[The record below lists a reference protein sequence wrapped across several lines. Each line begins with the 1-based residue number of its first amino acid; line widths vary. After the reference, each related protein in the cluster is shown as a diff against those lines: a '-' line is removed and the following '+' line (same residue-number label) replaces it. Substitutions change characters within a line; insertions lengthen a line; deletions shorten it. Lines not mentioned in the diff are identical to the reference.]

1 MCLGKKKRLLY
12 NVDISFFFQEIVE
25 ALRALVSRV
34 LKAESELLPEFEA
47 LLSSTLGHSTL
58 YPLYTS
64 TTTFEQSMK
73 RSS

>member
-1 MCLGKKKRLLY
+1 VPGEKKRLLY

-47 LLSSTLGHSTL
+47 LLSSTLVHSTL

>member
-1 MCLGKKKRLLY
+1 MPGEKKRLLY

-47 LLSSTLGHSTL
+47 LLSSTLVHSTL